1 MTPVKDKLSGRQYAL
16 RGKDSN
22 GKDASVYLSN
32 EVDKKVHLNLGGNEL
47 FVDTN
52 ELINII
58 GLLKFG
64 DAYQA
69 SLDKAKEAKHAKHD
83 MDL

>member
-1 MTPVKDKLSGRQYAL
+1 MTPVKDKLSGRQYVL

-22 GKDASVYLSN
+22 GKDASIYLSN
-32 EVDKKVHLNLGGNEL
+32 EVDKKVHLNLEGKEL

-52 ELINII
+52 KLIDII

-69 SLDKAKEAKHAKHD
+69 SLDRVKEARHAKRN

>member
-1 MTPVKDKLSGRQYAL
+1 MTPVKDKLSGRQYML
-16 RGKDSN
+16 PGIDNHGRE
-22 GKDASVYLSN
+22 SVMYISN
-32 EVDKKVHLNLGGNEL
+32 EVDGILHINLGGKEL

-52 ELINII
+52 KLLDII

-69 SLDKAKEAKHAKHD
+69 SLDRVKEAKHAKHD

>member
-1 MTPVKDKLSGRQYAL
+1 MTPVKDKLSGRQYVL

-22 GKDASVYLSN
+22 GKDASIYRSN
-32 EVDKKVHLNLGGNEL
+32 EVDRKLHLNLEGKEL

-52 ELINII
+52 KLIDII

-69 SLDKAKEAKHAKHD
+69 SLDRVKEARHAKRN

>member
-1 MTPVKDKLSGRQYAL
+1 MTPVKDKLSGRQYVL

-22 GKDASVYLSN
+22 GKDASIYLSN
-32 EVDKKVHLNLGGNEL
+32 EVDRKVHLNLGGKEL

-52 ELINII
+52 KLIDII

-69 SLDKAKEAKHAKHD
+69 SLDRVKEARHAKRN

>member
-1 MTPVKDKLSGRQYAL
+1 MTPVKDKLSGRQYVL

-22 GKDASVYLSN
+22 GKDASIYLSN
-32 EVDKKVHLNLGGNEL
+32 EVDKKLHLNIEGKEL

-52 ELINII
+52 KLIDII

-69 SLDKAKEAKHAKHD
+69 SLDRVKEARHAKRN

>member
-1 MTPVKDKLSGRQYAL
+1 MTPVKDKLSGRQYVL

-22 GKDASVYLSN
+22 GKDASIYISN
-32 EVDKKVHLNLGGNEL
+32 EVDRKLHLNLEGKEL

-52 ELINII
+52 KLIDII

-69 SLDKAKEAKHAKHD
+69 SLDRVKEARHAKRN